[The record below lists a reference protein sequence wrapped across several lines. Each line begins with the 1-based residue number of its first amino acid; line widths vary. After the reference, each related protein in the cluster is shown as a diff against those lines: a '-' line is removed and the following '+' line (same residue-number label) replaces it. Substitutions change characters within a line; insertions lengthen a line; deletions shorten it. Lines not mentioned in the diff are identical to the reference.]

1 MQPFN
6 SLQNKNKFTFPLTRA
21 GLIAL
26 KTDTEIK
33 NKNETIARNINDI
46 SHAIAFA
53 SIQGKTN
60 YSTSLSAPIYSL
72 IRDEIVEGLKINFPD
87 VSIVLSETTNIVTI
101 DWT

>member
-6 SLQNKNKFTFPLTRA
+6 SLQNKTKFTFPLTRA

-60 YSTSLSAPIYSL
+60 YSTSLSAHIYSL

>member
-6 SLQNKNKFTFPLTRA
+6 VLQNKNKFTFPLTRA

-33 NKNETIARNINDI
+33 NKNETIARNVNDI

-60 YSTSLSAPIYSL
+60 YNTSLSAPMYSL
-72 IRDEIVEGLKINFPD
+72 IRDEIVAGLKINFPD